1 LAPVARRG
9 RQALAVHPGDVGAAL
24 TAYEKNLFAR
34 SERAAANLEICFR
47 HEAPQSMI
55 DRFAEYE
62 RAGT

>member
-1 LAPVARRG
+1 MTI
-9 RQALAVHPGDVGAAL
+9 ALAVHPGDVEAAL

-34 SERAAANLEICFR
+34 SERAAAEAAANLEICFR
-47 HEAPQSMI
+47 HDAPQSLI